1 MFFTMYFSVCNVWF
15 ISFLHCWWSNV
26 GLNTVKCSKPFQ
38 NLHEVESFQDIIPRS
53 PVQWKLCKHQLGSAT
68 LPFLVNPKH
77 PKCALGML
85 QSCFT
90 SAFVFQ
96 DTEMAPAAWGEGRE
110 AGGRQAAARPAT
122 TLPCCHRPLWKVL
135 MLLILCPILHFYGRW
150 V

>member
-1 MFFTMYFSVCNVWF
+1 MFFTVYFSMCNVWF
-15 ISFLHCWWSNV
+15 ISFLHCWQSNV
-26 GLNTVKCSKPFQ
+26 ELNMFKWTTFPKPTWSWKFARHYSMKLRQ
-38 NLHEVESFQDIIPRS
+38 Q
-53 PVQWKLCKHQLGSAT
+53 KLCKHQLGSAT

-77 PKCALGML
+77 PKCALGVL

-90 SAFVFQ
+90 SSFVFQ
-96 DTEMAPAAWGEGRE
+96 DTEMAPTAWGEGRE